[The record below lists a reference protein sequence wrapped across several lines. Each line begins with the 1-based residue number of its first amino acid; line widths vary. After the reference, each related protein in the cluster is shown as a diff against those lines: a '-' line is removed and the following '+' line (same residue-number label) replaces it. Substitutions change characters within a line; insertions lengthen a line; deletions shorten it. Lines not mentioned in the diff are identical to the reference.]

1 MKTNTNIPHVVIIG
15 AGFGGLH
22 AAQKLAGKPV
32 RVTLIDKRNYHLFQ
46 PLLYQVATAG
56 ISPHEIAYPVRAIF
70 RKQKNLTFLMSRVN
84 SVDFAR
90 KTVVTDQGAIEYDFL
105 IIAAGASVNFFG
117 NASLE
122 QNALSLKDVS
132 DAVLIRNHVLRVFE
146 LAAQEQDMDKRQALL
161 TFVIVGGG
169 PTGVETAGAL
179 SELIRLVLRRDY
191 PTLDLSG
198 LRVLLLEAAD
208 SLLSA
213 LPPDLRSSAAQQL
226 AAKRVEVRLGA
237 KVKNYDGQVIT
248 LDDDTRIPSQTVLW
262 SAGVQAAS
270 LMGKLGLEQI
280 HAGRVEV
287 LPTLQLSQ
295 HPNVYIVGDAA
306 YLENDGKAY
315 PMVATV
321 ATQQGEHAVAN
332 ILLQL
337 RNKPPKLFRYKN
349 LGSMATIGRNA
360 AVADS
365 FGFHFHGFLA
375 WVVWLVVHLI
385 GLIGFRNR
393 LIVLINWT
401 WDYFFYDR
409 AVRLITR
416 E

>member
-1 MKTNTNIPHVVIIG
+1 MKNIARIVIIG

-22 AAQKLAGKPV
+22 AAQKLAGKSV
-32 RVTLIDKRNYHLFQ
+32 GVMLIDKRNYHLFQ

-70 RKQKNLTFLMSRVN
+70 QKQKNFEFLMSRVN
-84 SVDFAR
+84 GVDFKRQA
-90 KTVVTDQGAIEYDFL
+90 VLTDQGDVAYDYL

-122 QNALSLKDVS
+122 RNALPLKDVS
-132 DAVLIRNHVLRVFE
+132 DAVDVRNHVLRMFE
-146 LAAQEQDMDKRQALL
+146 LAAQEQDEHQRQALL
-161 TFVIVGGG
+161 TFVAVGGG
-169 PTGVETAGAL
+169 PTGVETSGAL

-191 PTLDLSG
+191 PHLDLSSVH
-198 LRVLLLEAAD
+198 VLLLEAAG
-208 SLLSA
+208 SLLAGIPPTLQESA
-213 LPPDLRSSAAQQL
+213 VRGLST
-226 AAKRVEVRLGA
+226 KRVEVRLNA
-237 KVKNYDGQVIT
+237 KVKDYDGKVIT
-248 LDDDTRIPSQTVLW
+248 LDDGLQIPTRTVLW

-270 LMGKLGLEQI
+270 LMGKLGLEQV
-280 HAGRVEV
+280 HNGRVQV
-287 LPTLQLSQ
+287 LPSLQLPG
-295 HPNVYIVGDAA
+295 HLNVYVIGDAA
-306 YLENDGKAY
+306 YLEENGKAF

-321 ATQQGEHAVAN
+321 ATQQGKRAAGN
-332 ILLQL
+332 ILADIQK
-337 RNKPPKLFRYKN
+337 KPLKPFKYIN
-349 LGSMATIGRNA
+349 LGTMATIGRNA
-360 AVADS
+360 AVAHL
-365 FGFHFHGFLA
+365 FGIKFRGFLA

-393 LIVLINWT
+393 LVVLINWA